1 MKASPSVRANVTDD
15 GLVLLHIDQGK
26 IFSSNTTGARIWQL
40 LEEGLA
46 PDDIANKVATETG
59 APLDRVTA
67 DVQTFIDS
75 LKAEAIL
82 VDGAAQTAP

>member
-40 LEEGLA
+40 LEEGLEA
-46 PDDIANKVATETG
+46 NDIANKVATETG
-59 APLDRVTA
+59 APLDRVSA
-67 DVQTFIDS
+67 DVQTFIDA

-82 VDGAAQTAP
+82 VDGAPAAAS

>member
-46 PDDIANKVATETG
+46 ADDIANKVATETG
-59 APLDRVTA
+59 APLDRVSA

-82 VDGAAQTAP
+82 LDSPA